1 MKKDYRELSITGK
14 EEIFKLEKFIEEICD
29 FHNINNEYF
38 GNILL
43 ASTEAASILISV
55 NGAGGLSKLEIT
67 FEKTI
72 KGFTFKLKFG
82 SKENAGEQE
91 NFFDQEIRKHKMSRE
106 IYIVKALADEVIISV
121 KGESITLTFYV
132 SSMNYEKSL
141 TRINKLKEYWVKKSS
156 TVNKSND

>member
-1 MKKDYRELSITGK
+1 MKKDYREISIKGK
-14 EEIFKLEKFIEEICD
+14 EELYKLEKFVEEICD

-55 NGAGGLSKLEIT
+55 SGKGGISDLAIT

-72 KGFTFKLKFG
+72 IGFTFNLNFTG
-82 SKENAGEQE
+82 QDTLHEEE
-91 NFFDQEIRKHKMSRE
+91 NFLEQEIRKHKLSRE
-106 IYIVKALADEVIISV
+106 IYIVKALADEVTISV
-121 KGESITLTFYV
+121 KGESIILTFYV

-141 TRINKLKEYWVKKSS
+141 SRINKLKEYWIKKTS
-156 TVNKSND
+156 TVNKGNE